1 MTNLMRWISQ
11 SMFHV
16 AAEPAER
23 QSVDHV
29 DGTRLADTGFWA
41 SASMRLDDT
50 PLDDFC
56 ETLPAFSLGSMST
69 HARRKLDRTA

>member
-1 MTNLMRWISQ
+1 MTNLMRWISR

-16 AAEPAER
+16 AAERAAR

-29 DGTRLADTGFWA
+29 DAAHLADTDFWA
-41 SASMRLDDT
+41 STAMRFDDT

-56 ETLPAFSLGSMST
+56 ETLPTFSLGSVPT
-69 HARRKLDRTA
+69 QAHTGFDRAA